1 MSAPRCLVLGGSG
14 YVGEAVCR
22 MLARR
27 GAKVAFTYL
36 TREEK
41 ARALESSLPGSKA
54 LRADMRDGASI
65 AEMVQAVSR
74 EFGGLEALIQ
84 CAGTAGDPALYRSE
98 GMSPPRKFQAI
109 KEPGWDE
116 MMDVTVKGSYLAIEA
131 ALPLLKAGGQIVIV
145 GAMDGVKMVA
155 SPVHYAAAKGAL
167 KGMVQALA
175 KELGD
180 IGMCVNM
187 VAPGI
192 LQGGMGKLLGPE
204 LLAEYLKH
212 CSLKRLGTADEVA
225 EWATWLALDNTYV
238 NGQAVLLDGGL

>member
-1 MSAPRCLVLGGSG
+1 VNAPRCLVLGGSG

-27 GAKVAFTYL
+27 GARVAFTYL
-36 TREEK
+36 TRESK
-41 ARALESSLPGSKA
+41 ARALESALPGAKA
-54 LRADMRDGASI
+54 WRVDLRDRAAVEAMVRGA
-65 AEMVQAVSR
+65 AGEW
-74 EFGGLEALIQ
+74 GGLEALIQ
-84 CAGTAGDPALYRSE
+84 CAGTAGDASLYRSE
-98 GMSPPRKFQAI
+98 GLAPPRKFLAI
-109 KEPGWDE
+109 GEPGWDD
-116 MMDVTVKGSYLAIEA
+116 MLDVTVKGTFLAVHA
-131 ALPLLKAGGQIVIV
+131 AVPLLKAGGQVVLV

-180 IGMCVNM
+180 IGICVNM

-192 LQGGMGKLLGPE
+192 LDGGMGKLLAPD

-212 CSLKRLGTADEVA
+212 CSLKRLGTAEEVA
-225 EWATWLALDNTYV
+225 EWAAWLALENTFV

>member
-1 MSAPRCLVLGGSG
+1 MSAARCLVLGGSG

-22 MLARR
+22 MLSRR
-27 GAKVAFTYL
+27 GARVAFTYF
-36 TREEK
+36 TREAK
-41 ARALESSLPGSKA
+41 ARDLQAALPGA
-54 LRADMRDGASI
+54 RAFRVDLRDGAAIAALVRGI
-65 AEMVQAVSR
+65 AE
-74 EFGGLEALIQ
+74 EWGGLEAVVQ
-84 CAGTAGDPALYRSE
+84 CAGTAGDPSLYRSG
-98 GMSPPRKFQAI
+98 GMSPPRKFLAI
-109 KEPGWDE
+109 GEPGWDE
-116 MMDVTVKGSYLAIEA
+116 MMDVSVKGSFLAIHA
-131 ALPLLKAGGQIVIV
+131 ALPLMKAGGQIVIV

-180 IGMCVNM
+180 IGICVNM

-192 LQGGMGKLLGPE
+192 LDGGMGKLLGPD

-212 CSLKRLGTADEVA
+212 CSLKRLGRADEVA
-225 EWATWLALDNTYV
+225 EWAAWLSLDNTYV

>member
-1 MSAPRCLVLGGSG
+1 MSVPRCLVLGGSG
-14 YVGEAVCR
+14 FVGEAVCR
-22 MLARR
+22 MLSRR
-27 GAKVAFTYL
+27 GARVAFTYL

-41 ARALESSLPGSKA
+41 ARALESALPDSRA
-54 LRADMRDGASI
+54 WRVDLRDRAAIDG
-65 AEMVQAVSR
+65 MVQGIAAD
-74 EFGGLEALIQ
+74 FGGLEAIIQ
-84 CAGTAGDPALYRSE
+84 CAGTAGDPSLYRSE
-98 GMSPPRKFQAI
+98 GMSPPRKFLALS
-109 KEPGWDE
+109 EPGWDE
-116 MMDVTVKGSYLAIEA
+116 MMDVTVKGSFLAVHA

-180 IGMCVNM
+180 IGICVNM

-192 LQGGMGKLLGPE
+192 LDGGMGKLLAPD

-212 CSLKRLGTADEVA
+212 CSLKRLGSADEVA
-225 EWATWLALDNTYV
+225 EWAAWLALENTYV